1 MSSTLLLIC
10 LMVGLVEANPE
21 TIFVLPGGATME
33 MVWIEPGT
41 FTMGTTE
48 EQKQLMLS
56 ERLWNDWFT
65 NEFPAHQVTITQ
77 GFYMGKYELT
87 QGQWESVMGTRP
99 WEVDSQ
105 VQDSPKY
112 PAVIISPEDV
122 MVFCTALNMAE
133 GAEVYRLP
141 TEAEW
146 EYACRAGT
154 TTLWSF
160 GDDKRQLRD
169 YGWYYDNARKV
180 GEDYAHEVGKKLPN
194 PWGLYDMYG
203 NVSESVWDWY
213 GAYTDAPQ
221 VDPTG
226 PTEPPDPEKMGR
238 ARVGRGG
245 RFANDVRRV
254 RSASRDLGSAN
265 NRYSG
270 ARLVR
275 MVHPTGTPVSPE
287 TWGQVKKGYA
297 EP

>member
-1 MSSTLLLIC
+1 
-10 LMVGLVEANPE
+10 
-21 TIFVLPGGATME
+21 ME

-41 FTMGTTE
+41 FIMGTTE
-48 EQKQLMLS
+48 EHKQLMINTVWWIRWYEN
-56 ERLWNDWFT
+56 ER
-65 NEFPAHQVTITQ
+65 PAHQVTITR

-99 WEVDSQ
+99 WEIDSQ
-105 VQDSPKY
+105 VQDSPRY

-122 MVFCTALNMAE
+122 EEFCTALNGTE

-160 GDDKRQLRD
+160 GDDKRQLKD
-169 YGWYYDNARKV
+169 YGWYDDNARKV

-203 NVSESVWDWY
+203 NVSEFVSDWY

-226 PTEPPDPEKMGR
+226 PTEPTDPEKMGR
-238 ARVGRGG
+238 RRVGRGG
-245 RFANDVRRV
+245 RFNSDMGRV
-254 RSASRDLGSAN
+254 RSASRDLDMAYI
-265 NRYSG
+265 RFSG

-275 MVHPTGTPVSPE
+275 MIRPAGTPVSPE
-287 TWGQVKKGYA
+287 TWGQVKKCTLSRSGS
-297 EP
+297 